1 MGTPSSAIGLFR
13 RVAVLCVVLLCGATL
28 PSLGVVVARAAV
40 LPSASTT
47 TTFSFTGGAQSYT
60 VPAGVSTI
68 AIDARGA
75 GAPGSFPTQ
84 GGSGGETMA
93 NLSVLPG
100 EILEVT
106 VGGSDGF
113 NGGGP
118 VTTGLGIG
126 GGGASDVRSGSC
138 AATLSCGLD
147 TRVVVAGGGGGAG
160 SGAGN
165 CSCFSAGGNGG
176 GPVGLPGMNGG
187 GAIFVGGDGG
197 GGTQSVGGAG
207 GSSAGPTGITGTP
220 GSSGT
225 GGNGG
230 ASGSSECGGGGGG
243 GGYFGGGGGGG
254 TDCGVLTTSGQGGG
268 GGGGSGFGPGGATFN
283 TGVQTGDGSVTIV
296 ATQPALTLSLLNKMQ
311 VQPCSNLGC
320 AAATV
325 RAKLQQTDGTPIAGA
340 S

>member
-1 MGTPSSAIGLFR
+1 MLQR
-13 RVAVLCVVLLCGATL
+13 RWKWWRPGW
-28 PSLGVVVARAAV
+28 PARHER
-40 LPSASTT
+40 
-47 TTFSFTGGAQSYT
+47 
-60 VPAGVSTI
+60 
-68 AIDARGA
+68 RG
-75 GAPGSFPTQ
+75 SH
-84 GGSGGETMA
+84 
-93 NLSVLPG
+93 V
-100 EILEVT
+100 
-106 VGGSDGF
+106 
-113 NGGGP
+113 
-118 VTTGLGIG
+118 
-126 GGGASDVRSGSC
+126 
-138 AATLSCGLD
+138 
-147 TRVVVAGGGGGAG
+147 
-160 SGAGN
+160 
-165 CSCFSAGGNGG
+165 
-176 GPVGLPGMNGG
+176 
-187 GAIFVGGDGG
+187 FVGGDGG

-340 S
+340 SVTLKVTLTTSAHGTTHPFTPPPPRTTGPDGIASFTFSATSPEGVAVQATAPGPIDWQDPHLESSGHLLQSAYPVTLRVVRSFTGLCTPPGTRTRNLMIKSHLL